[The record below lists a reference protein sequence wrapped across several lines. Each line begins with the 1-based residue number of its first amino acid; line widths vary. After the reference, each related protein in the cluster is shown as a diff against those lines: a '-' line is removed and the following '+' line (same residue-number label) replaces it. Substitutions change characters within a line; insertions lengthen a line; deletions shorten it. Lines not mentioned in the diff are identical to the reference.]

1 MKTKYLKYAFF
12 VLAPLLAVSCKKDDT
27 NYYLKDQQTTVEL
40 PIAAHAGAQQFDSD
54 GFKYTVADT
63 LSATP
68 QPLTTTV
75 LLSTLK
81 TLGKSLTVTLLV
93 DPNAVAKL
101 NANHRAQYTAD
112 SLTAIKDT
120 TDLPDPTS
128 YQYQQYQMLP
138 TAAYQIVSNSV
149 TIPAGATTV
158 KYVVNVNSSLLT
170 GASNYMLPVTI
181 QDAQGT
187 KISYYKTVYYIFTF
201 VSKYEGD
208 YSANGSLAFPDPT
221 SNRSWQ
227 DRDKPLTTVN
237 GNTVRAEAADLGG
250 SGYYMNLTVNADN
263 TVTVKPAADAAN
275 QTIRNNGA
283 CTYDPSSHTFTLSYM
298 YTGGTG
304 NRLISETL
312 TRN

>member
-1 MKTKYLKYAFF
+1 MKTKYFKYALF
-12 VLAPLLAVSCKKDDT
+12 VLVPLLAASCKKYDT
-27 NYYLKDQQTTVEL
+27 NYYLKDQQTSVEL
-40 PIAAHAGAQQFDSD
+40 PIAAHAGPQQYDSD
-54 GFKYTVADT
+54 GFKYTIADT

-93 DPNAVAKL
+93 DPNAITKL
-101 NANHRAQYTAD
+101 NANHKAQYKAD
-112 SLTAIKDT
+112 SLTAVKDT
-120 TDLPDPTS
+120 TALPDPTA

-138 TAAYQIVSNSV
+138 TAAYQIVSNTV
-149 TIPAGATTV
+149 TIPVGATTA
-158 KYVVNVNSSLLT
+158 KYVVNINSSLLT

-181 QDAQGT
+181 QDAQGE

-208 YSANGSLAFPDPT
+208 YTANGSIAFPDPA

-227 DRDKPLTTVN
+227 DRDKQLTTVDAT
-237 GNTVRAEAADLGG
+237 TVRAEAADL
-250 SGYYMNLTVNADN
+250 SGAGYFMNLTVNPDN
-263 TVTVKPAADAAN
+263 TVTVKPAVGAAN
-275 QTIRNNGA
+275 QTIRNNGS
-283 CTYDPSSHTFTLSYM
+283 CTYDPSTHSFTLSYM

-304 NRLISETL
+304 NRLINETI
-312 TRN
+312 TEN